1 MTVGLMISIIPMMKF
16 ANAEWFYLLTQTMVG
31 RLLIVLMLLTALATA
46 FYVMKATLPN
56 NR

>member
-1 MTVGLMISIIPMMKF
+1 MNPRIQKVMMRF
-16 ANAEWFYLLTQTMVG
+16 ANAEWFYLLTSTTVG

-46 FYVMKATLPN
+46 FYVMKATKPN